1 MPDRTCIFKY
11 RMYNPNLNLVF
22 TVENQVKGWEI
33 YEANTSYSL
42 MSLLLRLVQILYS
55 RLCSETSRVG
65 SCRGTVQS
73 PGYYAVQWSELCP

>member
-1 MPDRTCIFKY
+1 
-11 RMYNPNLNLVF
+11 MYNPNLNLVF

-65 SCRGTVQS
+65 SCLSKVLVIMLYNGANSVLE
-73 PGYYAVQWSELCP
+73 P